1 MTQAILSVF
10 QAAPKEPFNY
20 KQISKMIGASNDVQ
34 KRQVVDILG
43 DLALADVISEVDRGR
58 YRLNN
63 LGTMA
68 IGFFARRSNGKN
80 SFTPE
85 DGGSP
90 IFIAERNSGHAMD
103 GDKVKVQLFAK
114 RKGAEAE
121 GEVI

>member
-1 MTQAILSVF
+1 MAKHKTKAESKNKKEAGGKRLKKGKMTQAILSVF

-68 IGFFARRSNGKN
+68 IGFFARRSNG
-80 SFTPE
+80 
-85 DGGSP
+85 
-90 IFIAERNSGHAMD
+90 
-103 GDKVKVQLFAK
+103 
-114 RKGAEAE
+114 
-121 GEVI
+121 